1 MSDKALS
8 AWLTLSFVPYIGS
21 RVFRK
26 LIATASPEEIIAS
39 SSKDLKLIGFKT
51 EQIDYIKRHAIQD
64 VEPCFTW
71 LNNAKN
77 HHILTLSDTD
87 YPEQL
92 KQIVSAPPVLF
103 VKGNK
108 NVLSKPQIAIVGSRN
123 ASMDGLKNARSFAA
137 DLSEKGII
145 ITSGMALGIDGHAH
159 DGALSVGGETIAV
172 LGAGIEN
179 IYPKRHKKLS
189 ERIIDNGALVS
200 EFRPDGLPKAE
211 NFPRRNRIISGL
223 SLGVLVVEAA
233 QKSGSLITARY
244 ATEQDREVFALP
256 GSIHNPHARGGNE
269 LIKQGACLIQSSQ
282 EMLQEIDSLL
292 TWSINNQKE
301 LFHSEVDS
309 EPLPFPELLA
319 NVGIEEAVPVDIL
332 AQRTHIPVHE
342 IMTQL
347 LELELQGHV
356 AAVSGGYIRTRR
368 VER

>member
-1 MSDKALS
+1 MSGKTLS

-26 LIATASPEEIIAS
+26 LISTAPPEEIVAS
-39 SSKDLKLIGFKT
+39 TRKDLELMGFKAG
-51 EQIDYIKRHAIQD
+51 QIDYIKHHALKE
-64 VEPCFTW
+64 VESCFAW
-71 LNNAKN
+71 RDKSDA
-77 HHILTLSDTD
+77 HYILTLSDTD

-92 KQIVSAPPVLF
+92 RQTAAAPPILF

-108 NVLSKPQIAIVGSRN
+108 ASLSEPQIAIVGSRN
-123 ASMDGLKNARSFAA
+123 ASVDGLSNARSFAA
-137 DLSEKGII
+137 DLSKKGIT

-159 DGALSVGGETIAV
+159 DGALSVAGKTIAV

-179 IYPKRHKKLS
+179 IYPKRHKALS
-189 ERIIDNGALVS
+189 ERIVESGALVS

-244 ATEQDREVFALP
+244 AAEQGREVFALP
-256 GSIHNPHARGGNE
+256 GSIHNPHAKGGNA
-269 LIKQGACLIQSSQ
+269 LIKQGASLVQSSHD
-282 EMLQEIDSLL
+282 MLQEIDSLL
-292 TWSINNQKE
+292 TWSITNQKE
-301 LFHSEVDS
+301 LFYSEV
-309 EPLPFPELLA
+309 EAEQLPFPELLA
-319 NVGIEEAVPVDIL
+319 NVGIEEAVAVDIL

-368 VER
+368 G